1 MALNPMN
8 ANLHAAAM
16 EGLQS
21 FVPENQL
28 LKLRNELQSTRID
41 RFFCD
46 QTDLNSFLNELDR
59 IVNPSMPERK

>member
-1 MALNPMN
+1 
-8 ANLHAAAM
+8 M
-16 EGLQS
+16 EELQS

-41 RFFCD
+41 RFFRD

-59 IVNPSMPERK
+59 IVNPSMPEGK

>member
-1 MALNPMN
+1 
-8 ANLHAAAM
+8 M

-59 IVNPSMPERK
+59 IVNPSMPEGK